1 MEPVLPPF
9 NRFAQIQTKLA
20 YVAWFQVLVA
30 TLGSLYFSEIMK
42 LPPCLLC
49 WYQRI
54 FMYPL
59 VYILAV
65 AIILED
71 RRLKYYGL
79 PLSITGLLIAVY
91 HNLLYYH
98 VIPESIAPCTTG
110 ISCTTRQIEWFGFI
124 TIPLLSLVAFTIT
137 TVVLLLYKK
146 EEKEENV

>member
-1 MEPVLPPF
+1 MKSGFPTSNL
-9 NRFAQIQTKLA
+9 FAQIQTNLA

-42 LPPCLLC
+42 LPPCMLC

-65 AIILED
+65 AIITKDE
-71 RRLKYYGL
+71 RLKYYGL

-98 VIPESIAPCTTG
+98 IIPESIAPCTAG
-110 ISCTTRQIEWFGFI
+110 ISCTTRQIEWLGFI

-137 TVVLLLYKK
+137 TMALLLYKK
-146 EEKEENV
+146 EENLS